1 MALCALSHAMH
12 LVLHRLVMASVSAV
26 VDDLHFDTKEDRDGD
41 GCHSDEYAGES
52 GCDSPDECE
61 HCDGC

>member
-1 MALCALSHAMH
+1 MH
-12 LVLHRLVMASVSAV
+12 LVLHRLAMAPVSAV
-26 VDDLHFDTKEDRDGD
+26 VGDLHFDTEEDRDGD
-41 GCHSDEYAGES
+41 SCHGDEYAGES